1 MVLTDR
7 AASGQ
12 GVDGFSC
19 LIDRASLKGP
29 RVLQRQRVPQRQR
42 VLQVTA
48 YGSAALALLS
58 AGVSAYWTAGGTALL
73 STVGGDVEALA
84 RRGGT
89 SALVLGAG
97 TTTAKLAAV
106 ALSLSL
112 VWHLGRR
119 LAPRVLACAALVG
132 GALLTVYGS
141 VQIVVGGLALLG
153 VTGARPEEPTALRW
167 HVLVWDPWF
176 LLWGLLLG
184 TAAMLCLGSSRRTG
198 SRFRRQPPDRV
209 DSP

>member
-1 MVLTDR
+1 LFPI
-7 AASGQ
+7 ALALEG
-12 GVDGFSC
+12 
-19 LIDRASLKGP
+19 L
-29 RVLQRQRVPQRQR
+29 RVLQRQRVLRA
-42 VLQVTA
+42 TA

-73 STVGGDVEALA
+73 STVGGDLEALA
-84 RRGGT
+84 RHGGM

-97 TTTAKLAAV
+97 TTAAKLAAV

-112 VWHLGRR
+112 VRPLDRR
-119 LAPRVLACAALVG
+119 LARRLVTHAALAA

-153 VTGARPEEPTALRW
+153 MIDAGPADPSALRW
-167 HVLVWDPWF
+167 HVLFWDPWF
-176 LLWGLLLG
+176 LLWGLLLC
-184 TAAMLCLGSSRRTG
+184 TAAKLSLGSSSKRG
-198 SRFRRQPPDRV
+198 SRLRRQPPDRV